1 MHVCGVGYCEAFSLG
16 SIISSTPMEFD
27 LYIILHAG
35 MLLELLD
42 NRVRGTGLEICI

>member
-16 SIISSTPMEFD
+16 SIISSAPKEFD
-27 LYIILHAG
+27 LYTLLHTG

-42 NRVRGTGLEICI
+42 NRVRGTGLEIRI